1 MQVSTMPSQAVPSES
16 TQSGRRCGAVRLP
29 DWRVLFR
36 VWAPKAEE
44 AQLVLHDE
52 QGVRTVPMI
61 REGQG
66 YFRHE
71 EPDLEEGVRYG
82 FRLDGGAERPD
93 PCSLYQPEGVHQP
106 SAVIFPDLFP
116 WSDIEWRGIPRRDLV
131 IYELHVG
138 TFTPAGTFEDIIPR
152 LESLKQLGI
161 TAIEIMPIAQ
171 FPGSRNW
178 GYDGVLPY
186 AVQNSYG
193 GPHGLQKLVD
203 ACHDVG
209 LGCILDVVY
218 NHFGPEGNYLNE
230 FGPYFTDRYKTPWG
244 TAVNYDGS
252 GSDAVRDYVLDN
264 VRMWLEEYH
273 LDGLRLDAVHAI
285 YDFGARHILKA
296 IKDVAREVEEKTH
309 RRIHIIAESD
319 LNDPR
324 LMYDP
329 KTGGC
334 GLDAAWADDFHHAV
348 HAYLTGEKD
357 GYYADYGEHRHI
369 GDVLRTPYA
378 YAATY
383 SPFRGRKHGAPP
395 EGLEPDRFVV
405 CIQNHDQVGNRAT
418 GERLNTLLKNPAKQ
432 RLSSS
437 LLLFSPYI
445 PLLFMGEE
453 YGEETPFPF
462 FCSFG
467 DQDLIQAVREGRKRE
482 FADFTWNGE
491 VPDPNSPDVF
501 LSAKLSWSWPQ
512 GTLREGIRNLH
523 ADLLAAR
530 REWPALVEGSSPSV
544 RWLAEGS
551 GPLFEMT
558 RGGGPNAMGQT
569 VRILFNLSDK
579 SQTIDPPGSTEK
591 LLFSSESSRYGGG
604 HPSSPVK
611 TILPYE
617 CLAFGPVDYRCF
629 CEAATKVAEETNQS
643 PRFEAEDL
651 VAEAGD
657 ESFPASDP
665 PSWSPLSAGPTQKC
679 PPEEDEDCG
688 KE

>member
-1 MQVSTMPSQAVPSES
+1 M
-16 TQSGRRCGAVRLP
+16 P

-44 AQLVLHDE
+44 AQLVLHEDE
-52 QGVRTVPMI
+52 GPRIIAMT
-61 REGQG
+61 REVLG

-71 EPDLEEGVRYG
+71 EGDLDEGTRYSL
-82 FRLDGGAERPD
+82 RLDGGSDRPD
-93 PCSLYQPEGVHQP
+93 PCSMHQPDGVHKP

-116 WSDIEWRGIPRRDLV
+116 WTDNEWRGVPRRDLV
-131 IYELHVG
+131 VYELHVG

-161 TAIEIMPIAQ
+161 TAIEIMPVAQ
-171 FPGSRNW
+171 FPGARNW
-178 GYDGVLPY
+178 GYDGVHPY

-209 LGCILDVVY
+209 LACILDVVY

-252 GSDAVRDYVLDN
+252 GSDGVREYILDN

-285 YDFGARHILKA
+285 YDFGACHILKA
-296 IKDVAREVEEKTH
+296 IKDVAREVEKKTH

-329 KTGGC
+329 KAGGC

-348 HAYLTGEKD
+348 HAFLTGEKD
-357 GYYADYGEHRHI
+357 GYYADFGEHRHI
-369 GDVLRTPYA
+369 GDAMRTPYV
-378 YAATY
+378 YASTY
-383 SPFRGRKHGAPP
+383 SPFRGRKHGAAP
-395 EGLEPDRFVV
+395 EGLDSDRFVV

-432 RLSSS
+432 RLATS

-453 YGEETPFPF
+453 YGEEAPFPF
-462 FCSFG
+462 FCSFENPE
-467 DQDLIQAVREGRKRE
+467 LIQAVREGRKRE
-482 FADFTWNGE
+482 FADFAGSGQ

-501 LSAKLSWSWPQ
+501 LSAKLSWSWPE
-512 GTLREGIRNLH
+512 GTLRDGMRKLH

-530 REWPALVEGSSPSV
+530 REWHALSDATPAHV
-544 RWLAEGS
+544 RWLAEGT
-551 GPLFEMT
+551 GLLLEVV
-558 RGGGPNAMGQT
+558 RGGGPNALGKT
-569 VRILFNLSDK
+569 VRILFNLSDR
-579 SQTIDPPGSTEK
+579 SQAIDPPAANEK
-591 LLFSSESSRYGGG
+591 LLFTSESTRYGGA
-604 HPSSPVK
+604 HPCSPAK
-611 TILPYE
+611 SILAYE
-617 CLAFGPVDYRCF
+617 CLAFGPAGYPCM
-629 CEAATKVAEETNQS
+629 CEAATVIVEEKKPA
-643 PRFEAEDL
+643 PRFEPEDV
-651 VAEAGD
+651 VADAGD
-657 ESFPASDP
+657 GSFPASDP
-665 PSWSPLSAGPTQKC
+665 TSWSPLSGSPTHKC
-679 PPEEDEDCG
+679 PTEDENARGETLEPFLAEVGVGCG
-688 KE
+688 A